1 MEDSMRKQRKDEH
14 IERLL
19 QTEYQGNNLLND
31 VYVETNSLP
40 GLADKDV
47 DTSTDFLGQQVAYP
61 FYINAM
67 TGGTDLSEEINSD
80 LAYIAR
86 AFGLPM
92 AVGSQKI
99 ALEDETAR
107 KSFQVVREVLG
118 KDHMVIGNLGAEAN
132 EEMVTAAMDMID
144 ANAIGIHI
152 NVSQELAMAEGDKD
166 FTRFEDN
173 IRRICQ
179 AFPGRVIAKEVG
191 FGLSQEV
198 GRKLIEAGV
207 AAIDVSGFGGT
218 NFVEI
223 EDLRAFD
230 FDYSEF
236 YSWGIPTAKAVLNVR
251 RASKDAYIIASGGI
265 KNASDVVRAIIIGAD
280 MTAISGELLRYLLYG
295 GRDYACKYIEDL
307 IAHTRN
313 AMVMLGCNSIDELKR
328 VPFKLTGRLKEIVEG
343 EWLTGR

>member
-1 MEDSMRKQRKDEH
+1 MEDNMRKQRKDEH

-19 QTEYQGNNLLND
+19 QTEYQGNNLLSD

-47 DTSTDFLGQQVAYP
+47 DTSTIFLGQKVDFP
-61 FYINAM
+61 LYINAM

-86 AFGLPM
+86 TFNLPM

-99 ALEDETAR
+99 ALEDEAAR
-107 KSFQVVREVLG
+107 KSFHVVREVLG
-118 KDHMVIGNLGAEAN
+118 RPHTVIDNLGAEAD
-132 EEMVTAAMDMID
+132 EEMVREAMAMIEAD
-144 ANAIGIHI
+144 AIGIHI

-166 FTRFEDN
+166 FSRFEEN

-179 AFPGRVIAKEVG
+179 AFPGKVIAKEVG
-191 FGLSQEV
+191 FGLSEV
-198 GRKLIEAGV
+198 VGKKLVEAGV
-207 AAIDVSGFGGT
+207 AAIDVSGYGGT

-236 YSWGIPTAKAVLNVR
+236 YSWGIPTAKAILNVR
-251 RASKDAYIIASGGI
+251 RASEEVCLIASGGI
-265 KNASDVVRAIIIGAD
+265 KTASDIVKAIILGAD
-280 MTAISGELLRYLLYG
+280 MTAISGELLRFLLFG
-295 GRDYACKYIEDL
+295 GRDYASKYVQDL
-307 IAHTRN
+307 ILHTRN
-313 AMVMLGCNSIDELKR
+313 AMVMLGCTTIEDLKR
-328 VPFKLTGRLKEIVEG
+328 VPYKLTGRLREIEMG
-343 EWLTGR
+343 EWKQV

>member
-1 MEDSMRKQRKDEH
+1 MRKQRKDEH

-47 DTSTDFLGQQVAYP
+47 DTSTTFLGQTVDFP
-61 FYINAM
+61 LYINAM

-86 AFGLPM
+86 TFNLPM

-99 ALEDETAR
+99 ALEDETAKR
-107 KSFQVVREVLG
+107 SFHIVREILG
-118 KDHMVIGNLGAEAN
+118 KPHTVISNLGAEADV
-132 EEMVTAAMDMID
+132 EMVRAAMEMID
-144 ANAIGIHI
+144 ADAIGIHI

-166 FTRFEDN
+166 FTQFEEN
-173 IRRICQ
+173 IRNICQ
-179 AFPGRVIAKEVG
+179 AFPGKVIAKEVG
-191 FGLSQEV
+191 FGLSEEV
-198 GRKLIEAGV
+198 GRKLIDAGV
-207 AAIDVSGFGGT
+207 TAIDVSGYGGT

-236 YSWGIPTAKAVLNVR
+236 YSWGIPTAKAILNVR
-251 RASKDAYIIASGGI
+251 RASQDAYIIASGGI
-265 KNASDVVRAIIIGAD
+265 RNASDVVRAIILGAD
-280 MTAISGELLRYLLYG
+280 MTAISGELLRFLMYG
-295 GRDYACKYIEDL
+295 GRDYASKYIEDL
-307 IAHTRN
+307 IAHSKN
-313 AMVMLGCNSIDELKR
+313 AMVMLGCTTIEDLKK
-328 VPFKLTGRLKEIVEG
+328 VPYKLTGRLKELEEG
-343 EWLTGR
+343 EWKQSRP